1 MTDQTDAPD
10 NSDNVL
16 EFTRRFDSNAD
27 IKEMRNLVEAP
38 PPKDKPRHCE
48 HVNVLVDEHLRQLT
62 CRRCGAVVDAFDWIN
77 ARAKGESK
85 VDWELKSLRQ
95 EVTDHRLGLER
106 LKREELN
113 CRARIK
119 TAQFKLNDTNTEI
132 TKQTETLKFLTG
144 RIDQV
149 RNLKGRGEA

>member
-16 EFTRRFDSNAD
+16 EFTKRFDANSD
-27 IKEMRNLVEAP
+27 IKEMRNFVREPKPENAP
-38 PPKDKPRHCE
+38 RLCHHMKI
-48 HVNVLVDEHLRQLT
+48 LVDDHHRMLT
-62 CRRCGAVVDAFDWIN
+62 CRTCGAVVDAFDWIS
-77 ARAKGESK
+77 KVTEGEDK
-85 VDWELKSLRQ
+85 VDWELKGLRQ
-95 EVTDHRLGLER
+95 EIADHRLGLER

-132 TKQTETLKFLTG
+132 SKQTEALKFLTG
-144 RIDQV
+144 RVEQM
-149 RNLKGRGEA
+149 RNLKGKGEA